1 MGWGGCDGSV
11 ECGVWLSKM
20 CRCNR
25 VGGRDEVSVMGQ
37 WGSVAR

>member
-1 MGWGGCDGSV
+1 MGLCGCDGSV

-25 VGGRDEVSVMGQ
+25 VGGWDGVGVMGQ
-37 WGSVAR
+37 LSVVCG